1 MNHEK
6 ISPVTLVK
14 FLVSTVLNLK
24 LNVIKFDAYTVALDH
39 LEPWQTTM
47 MGIVKV
53 WHYLYKIHD
62 VWKCSLLIHIK

>member
-1 MNHEK
+1 MNPEK

-24 LNVIKFDAYTVALDH
+24 LNIIKFDVYTVALDL
-39 LEPWQTTM
+39 LEAWQTTLI
-47 MGIVKV
+47 GIVKV

-62 VWKCSLLIHIK
+62 V